1 MSDVE
6 VSGTAGRS
14 LRVSHLITLIDVCG
28 SLATLLTVHTAMI
41 ITAASSY
48 PVTAWLEHLA
58 AAGFMQLTQTC
69 SGYPVTAWLEHLA
82 AAGFMQL
89 TQTCSGYPVTAW
101 LEHLAAAGFMQLTQT
116 CSGFMQ
122 LTQTC
127 SGYPVT
133 AWLVLQ
139 FYNDGMV
146 FADEIGECYGEIEY
160 RVVKFYNDGVVQAI
174 TFTYC
179 IY

>member
-1 MSDVE
+1 
-6 VSGTAGRS
+6 
-14 LRVSHLITLIDVCG
+14 
-28 SLATLLTVHTAMI
+28 MI
-41 ITAASSY
+41 ITAASSC

-58 AAGFMQLTQTC
+58 AA
-69 SGYPVTAWLEHLA
+69 
-82 AAGFMQL
+82 
-89 TQTCSGYPVTAW
+89 
-101 LEHLAAAGFMQLTQT
+101 
-116 CSGFMQ
+116 GFMQ